1 MARTKQKGG
10 ENGFIG
16 NMFAAGVGAYAAKNS
31 TSMGGL
37 LWTLAKYALV
47 IVAILVAV
55 YIVLGLLRV
64 GTETFVPVAPSAEGD
79 KKAVTPAG
87 NVIMY

>member
-1 MARTKQKGG
+1 MKGG
-10 ENGFIG
+10 EDSFIG

-47 IVAILVAV
+47 IIAILLAV
-55 YIVLGLLRV
+55 SLVMWLLGLATPKE
-64 GTETFVPVAPSAEGD
+64 GFVPTAPSKEGD
-79 KKAVTPAG
+79 EKVVTPAG

>member
-1 MARTKQKGG
+1 MAKKGG
-10 ENGFIG
+10 FVDLTT
-16 NMFAAGVGAYAAKNS
+16 MFSSGLGAYAAKNS

-37 LWTLAKYALV
+37 IWTLVKYALV
-47 IVAILVAV
+47 VVAILIGIYVL
-55 YIVLGLLRV
+55 LGLVRL